1 LAQALV
7 AWVWREMRA
16 AAGFSCTAA
25 LLLSPPP
32 VKVWTRDHG
41 LQGVDLAVEDF
52 RYGNETVRGLG
63 ATSNI
68 SSGTAILKFPA
79 NLLFTADAAAGLER
93 VVGEKPALQGAL
105 AAERAR
111 GQASPWASYIRDLPD
126 GAGGTATFQ
135 AFHPVLAS
143 DDLLARFPGLPVIQL
158 LRDHRAEA
166 ARQFAEWRDA
176 ADASVEEGAAVVTED
191 DYLWAYLICLTR
203 CFNVHL
209 AVDGR
214 PRERVALVP
223 WGDDMN
229 TGTSP
234 NAWWVSDSQSNDA
247 SLVFTALRD
256 IAEGEELLIPYG
268 GESANDRFVAEWGFA
283 LAGNPN
289 PLPAANCPLHAEPA
303 APEDPPQVYATLL
316 ALTKEYC
323 RGS

>member
-1 LAQALV
+1 
-7 AWVWREMRA
+7 MRA
-16 AAGFSCTAA
+16 AAGFGCTAA
-25 LLLSPPP
+25 LLLSPAP
-32 VKVWTRDHG
+32 VKVWTRDQG

-52 RYGNETVRGLG
+52 SYGGQSVRGLG

-68 SSGTAILKFPA
+68 SSGTAILEFPA
-79 NLLFTADAAAGLER
+79 DLLFTADASAGVER

-105 AAERAR
+105 ATERAR

-126 GAGGTATFQ
+126 GEGGTATFQ

-143 DDLLARFPGLPVIQL
+143 DDLLARFPDLPVNRL
-158 LRDHRAEA
+158 LRFHRAEA
-166 ARQFAEWRDA
+166 TRQFAEWRDA
-176 ADASVEEGAAVVTED
+176 AMASGTDAAAVVTEE
-191 DYLWAYLICLTR
+191 DYRWAYLVCLTR

-209 AVDGR
+209 AVDGE
-214 PRERVALVP
+214 PRQRVALVP

-229 TGTSP
+229 TGTTP
-234 NAWWVSDSQSNDA
+234 NVWWASDSRSQKA

-256 IAEGEELLIPYG
+256 IAVGEELLIPYG
-268 GESANDRFVAEWGFA
+268 ADSANDQFVAEWGFA

-289 PLPAANCPLHAEPA
+289 PLPAAKCPLHVEPA

-323 RGS
+323 RS